1 MTDTMTPP
9 PEATPPMPE
18 GAAPMPEAA
27 PVMETPGA
35 TPPSVADTPMT
46 PPGAEAPDAEAPEG
60 GAPDEGDEG
69 MAPPPED
76 GTPTFP
82 GQKLKHTGEEGKI
95 EKIADD
101 YVIPLSDEAMSE
113 WAKAKDEKGFKAY
126 AEQVACGLYPTFAP
140 QIQMGLP
147 TRVLLDPYV
156 QVAQQVL
163 GSMMS
168 EPNWSDAKWNQAL
181 QGGTD
186 PKTGRPIPMTLD
198 EWRKFLM
205 KEPGHNY
212 EQSPQALETAHTFGK
227 ALNDAFNGRQPAEM
241 PDESTSQGEM

>member
-9 PEATPPMPE
+9 PEEAPEPPPMP
-18 GAAPMPEAA
+18 PAA
-27 PVMETPGA
+27 PVADTPGA
-35 TPPSVADTPMT
+35 TPPSVMD
-46 PPGAEAPDAEAPEG
+46 APNAPVPASDAEAPEG
-60 GAPDEGDEG
+60 GAPDESAEEG
-69 MAPPPED
+69 GMTPPPED

-82 GQKLKHTGEEGKI
+82 GQKLKHSGEQGKI

-101 YVIPLSDEAMSE
+101 YVIPLSEDALKE
-113 WAKAKDEKGFKAY
+113 WAKTKNEKGFKAY

-163 GSMMS
+163 GEMMD
-168 EPNWSDAKWNQAL
+168 EPNWSDPKWNAAL

-186 PKTGRPIPMTLD
+186 PKTGRPVPMTLD
-198 EWRKFLM
+198 QWKKFLM
-205 KEPGHNY
+205 SHLGHGFHKTKAANDHMNNFVKDLN
-212 EQSPQALETAHTFGK
+212 QAFG
-227 ALNDAFNGRQPAEM
+227 
-241 PDESTSQGEM
+241 STQQGGM

>member
-1 MTDTMTPP
+1 MTDTMTPS

-46 PPGAEAPDAEAPEG
+46 PPGAEASDAEAPEG
-60 GAPDEGDEG
+60 GAPDEGGEG
-69 MAPPPED
+69 MTPPPED

-101 YVIPLSDEAMSE
+101 YVIPLSDEAMGE
-113 WAKAKDEKGFKAY
+113 WAKAKNEEGFKAY
-126 AEQVACGLYPTFAP
+126 AEQVASGLYPTFAP

-147 TRVLLDPYV
+147 TRVLLDPYI
-156 QVAQQVL
+156 QVAQQTL
-163 GSMMS
+163 GEMMD
-168 EPNWSDAKWNQAL
+168 EPNWSDPKWNQAL

-186 PKTGRPIPMTLD
+186 PKTGRPVPMQLD

-205 KEPGHNY
+205 SHLGHGFHKT
-212 EQSPQALETAHTFGK
+212 QAANDHINNFVKDLHREFGNLGQ
-227 ALNDAFNGRQPAEM
+227 AGM
-241 PDESTSQGEM
+241 